1 MPYRKTIEETVKL
14 FQTDKEKGL
23 SQKEALARLERF
35 GKNEI
40 EDKQKPTVFKIIL
53 EQINDPMI
61 LILLVCAGISFVLGE
76 EIDCIIILCVICINA
91 FIGAFQQMKAEKALE
106 ALKKLSASH
115 ALVKREN
122 ELKEIEISDLVIGDL
137 VILQEGSYIPADL
150 RLIEAK
156 NLKVDESSLTGEST
170 SVLKDDQILYDRDI
184 SLADQKNMAFSST
197 FVTSGRGK
205 GIVVKT
211 AMDTEIGK
219 IASMLKEEKQDQTPL
234 QKRLAELSKL
244 LGMLCIG
251 ICVVIFVVG
260 LLQKRNLFEM
270 LITSIS
276 LAVAAIPEGLPAVVS
291 ISLALGVQKMS
302 KNNAIAR
309 KLHAVETLGSVSM
322 ICSDKTGTL
331 TQNKMQVKAVFAD
344 QVLNNRDTAMKVDR
358 YFVEAMLLC
367 NDATANSGDPTE
379 KALVEWSESCGLNQ
393 VRCQQ
398 EKPRIDEVPFD
409 SKSKMMITVHK
420 SNEGEIIYI
429 KGACEVILSK
439 CKTVWINGRKMPLN
453 KERISKINEAYTQ
466 MGNSALRVLGCA
478 MKLTQNHKKSDL
490 ENGYTFLGMV
500 GMIDPPR
507 TEVFEALKIAK
518 NARIDVAMITGD
530 HPDTAFAIAKEL
542 NIATHKSQVL
552 SGKMIDEMSQESLI
566 RQVEKVR
573 VFARVSP
580 ENKVRIVEAFQACG
594 HVVSMSGDGVN
605 DAPSLKRADVGIA
618 MGSGTDVAKQAG
630 DVILSDDNFA
640 TIVKAIEKGRNIYL
654 NIKKAVL
661 YLLSCNL
668 GEVSTLF
675 FAIIL
680 MPNGATVLNAVQIL
694 WINLITDAFPAL
706 ALAVEPDDPNCMKVK
721 PRDPKESI
729 FAEHGLSFTV
739 LNGLYIG
746 TISLVAFRYG
756 LQSDLTCAHTMAFM
770 VLSITQLI
778 HCLNLRDM
786 HRSLFVTNI
795 FANPY
800 LLVTIVLGTTI
811 EIAVAQLPFFN
822 MILKT
827 CPLSMIQWGVVF
839 ALSFSIL
846 IINELSKLSWLIG
859 KKN

>member
-1 MPYRKTIEETVKL
+1 MPYRKTIQEIEKM
-14 FQTDKEKGL
+14 FQTNKETGL
-23 SQKEALARLERF
+23 DLSEAAQRLERF

-40 EDKQKPTVFKIIL
+40 EGKKKQTIFKIL
-53 EQINDPMI
+53 FEQINDPMI
-61 LILLVCAGISFVLGE
+61 LILLICAGISFVLNE
-76 EIDCIIILCVICINA
+76 KIDCIIILCVIFINA
-91 FIGAFQQMKAEKALE
+91 LIGAIQQMKAEKALE

-115 ALVKREN
+115 ALVKRGN
-122 ELKEIEISDLVIGDL
+122 EIQEIEIPDLVIGDC

-150 RLIEAK
+150 RLVEAK
-156 NLKVDESSLTGEST
+156 NLKIDESSLTGEST
-170 SVLKDDQILYDRDI
+170 SVLKDEQIVYDHDI
-184 SLADQKNMAFSST
+184 SLADQKNMVFSST
-197 FVTSGRGK
+197 YVTAGRGK

-211 AMDTEIGK
+211 GMNTEIGK
-219 IASMLKEEKQDQTPL
+219 IASMLDEDKQDQTPL
-234 QKRLAELSKL
+234 QKRLADLSKILGILCVGICIL
-244 LGMLCIG
+244 LFFIG
-251 ICVVIFVVG
+251 IF
-260 LLQKRNLFEM
+260 QKRNLFEM

-309 KLHAVETLGSVSM
+309 KLHSVETLGSVSM

-331 TQNKMQVKAVFAD
+331 TQNKMQVQAIYAD
-344 QVLNNRDTAMKVDR
+344 NILNDRKSAMNVDR
-358 YFVEAMLLC
+358 YFAEGMLLC
-367 NDATANSGDPTE
+367 NDATSTTGDPTE
-379 KALVEWSESCGLNQ
+379 MALVKWSEDCGLNQ
-393 VRCQQ
+393 VRCQN
-398 EKPRIDEVPFD
+398 EKPRIDEIPFD
-409 SKSKMMITVHK
+409 SKSKMMVTVHK
-420 SNEGEIIYI
+420 CEDGELIYI
-429 KGACEVILSK
+429 KGACEVLLTK
-439 CKTVWINGRKMPLN
+439 CKTIWINGKKLPLN
-453 KERISKINEAYTQ
+453 KERIQKINAAYTE
-466 MGNSALRVLGCA
+466 MGNSALRVLACA
-478 MKLTQNHKKSDL
+478 MKSCRSHKKADL

-507 TEVFEALKIAK
+507 PEVFDALKTAK
-518 NARIDVAMITGD
+518 RAHIDVAMITGD

-542 NIATHKSQVL
+542 KIASHKSQVV
-552 SGKMIDEMSQESLI
+552 SGKMIDEMSKEELAK
-566 RQVEKVR
+566 QVGHVR

-580 ENKVRIVEAFQACG
+580 ENKVQIVEAFQSCG
-594 HVVSMSGDGVN
+594 HIVSMSGDGVN

-630 DVILSDDNFA
+630 DIILADDNFA

-668 GEVSTLF
+668 GEVTTLF
-675 FAIIL
+675 LAILL
-680 MPNGATVLNAVQIL
+680 MPSGVTPLNAVQIL

-706 ALAVEPDDPNCMKVK
+706 ALAAEPDDPNCMNEK

-729 FAEHGLSFTV
+729 FAGHGMWFTV

-746 TISLVAFRYG
+746 TISLFAFRYG
-756 LQSDLTCAHTMAFM
+756 LKTNLVCAHTMAFM

-786 HRSLFVTNI
+786 QRSLFKVNI
-795 FANPY
+795 FANSY
-800 LLVTIVLGTTI
+800 LLITILLGTLI
-811 EIAVAQLPFFN
+811 EVAVAQLPFFN
-822 MILKT
+822 LILKT
-827 CPLSMIQWGVVF
+827 CPLSGIQWAVVF

-846 IINELSKLSWLIG
+846 VINELSKLSWMIG